1 MLASFQL
8 LAQGI
13 FETIESHIKMYLL
26 RREAEKEGLDVNA
39 ALGGSSFDG
48 LDPIAEAEQE
58 AIADEEKPKKQPP
71 RFADLR
77 NLKSYQKYKMSMGF
91 NKVHEIGVEKRAYSR
106 LSMSMR
112 RPSTATPKSGGFSAS
127 RRYTSNFEDYQD
139 SMNILK
145 HSSTMVRLNTGLA
158 NEEVP
163 ENAEHFLVPAWIRF
177 VSRTLYVLIATGL
190 GICLPNF
197 TAFISFLGAFKCVI
211 IASLFFFPKTA
222 LTIIMSFDIHLVAF
236 MHCSFFL
243 LSVMWPT
250 LMYLKVFA
258 PGRIV
263 AVLLKVLIV
272 TIFLT
277 SLSASIGA
285 FRDMVLTWINDL

>member
-13 FETIESHIKMYLL
+13 FETVESHIKMYLL
-26 RREAEKEGLDVNA
+26 RRKAEKEGLDVDA
-39 ALGGSSFDG
+39 AFKGSMPDG

-58 AIADEEKPKKQPP
+58 AMADEEKPKRQPP

-77 NLKSYQKYKMSMGF
+77 NLKSYQKYNMSMGF

-112 RPSTATPKSGGFSAS
+112 RPSTAMPNSGALGAS
-127 RRYTSNFEDYQD
+127 RRYTTDFEEFQD
-139 SMNILK
+139 SMSILK
-145 HSSTMVRLNTGLA
+145 HSSTMLRLNTGLA

-197 TAFISFLGAFKCVI
+197 TAFIGFLGAFKCVVVP
-211 IASLFFFPKTA
+211 SL
-222 LTIIMSFDIHLVAF
+222 AF
-236 MHCSFFL
+236 QTSCLDKSNNQITVVLCSFFL

-250 LMYLKVFA
+250 LMYLKVFL
-258 PGRIV
+258 PGRI
-263 AVLLKVLIV
+263 ATILLRILIV

-285 FRDMVLTWINDL
+285 FRAMVLTWINDL